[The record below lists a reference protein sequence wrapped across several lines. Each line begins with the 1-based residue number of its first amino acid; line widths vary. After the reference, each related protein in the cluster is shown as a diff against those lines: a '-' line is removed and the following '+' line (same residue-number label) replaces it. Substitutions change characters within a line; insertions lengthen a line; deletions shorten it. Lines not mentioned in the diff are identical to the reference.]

1 VEVGVVSFFLGID
14 IGTSATKAVV
24 IDGDGRVRGSGT
36 VEYPLYTPR
45 PNWAEQ
51 DPEDWWKATVGS
63 TRKAIESAGI
73 DGKDVGGIGFSGQ
86 MHGAVLL
93 DSSDK
98 VLRPAILWCDQRTAQ
113 ECEEITDKIGARRL
127 LELTYNKA
135 LAGFTAPKIL
145 WVRKHEP
152 ETYEKVRKI
161 LLPKDYI
168 RFRMTGEYATEV
180 SDASG
185 TLLFDV
191 KNRTWS
197 REMLDELEIPREFM
211 PDCYESPVVS
221 GKVSASAAAEL
232 GLKPGTPVVG
242 GGGDNAAG
250 AVGNGIVRSG
260 LTWVTVGT
268 SGVVFA
274 HMDKVDLDEEGR
286 LHTFCHAVPGKWH
299 VMGVTLAAG
308 GSLQWFRNTLC
319 DAERSVAKLMDKDT
333 YELITAE
340 AATAP
345 ILSEGLFFLPY
356 LSGERTP
363 YPDANARGV
372 FFGLSLRHTKAHMAR
387 AVLEGVA
394 YSLADCLD
402 LVKALVPNISE
413 IRASGGG
420 ARSTLWR
427 QILADVFNTRM
438 TTTNATEG
446 PAFGAALLAAV
457 GVGHFRSVEEACDHC
472 VRIESSLDP
481 SEANVARYKQGR
493 PVYRALYPALKQAYD
508 MNAKLF
514 G

>member
-1 VEVGVVSFFLGID
+1 VEVGVVGLFLGID
-14 IGTSATKAVV
+14 IGTSGTKAIVV
-24 IDGDGRVRGSGT
+24 DEAGVVRGTGA
-36 VEYPLYTPR
+36 VEYPLYTPK

-51 DPEDWWKATVGS
+51 DPEDWWKGTVGS
-63 TRKAIESAGI
+63 TRKAVEAAGA
-73 DGKDVGGIGFSGQ
+73 DGKDIAGIGFSGQ

-93 DSSDK
+93 DSADS
-98 VLRPAILWCDQRTAQ
+98 VLRPAILWCDQRTAA
-113 ECEEITDKIGARRL
+113 ECDEITERIGARRL

-145 WVRKHEP
+145 WVRNHEP
-152 ETYEKVRKI
+152 EIYQNIRKV

-168 RFRMTGEYATEV
+168 RLRMTGEYATEV

-197 REMLDELEIPREFM
+197 QEMLDDLEIPRDWM

-221 GKVSASAAAEL
+221 GRVNASAAEEL
-232 GLKPGTPVVG
+232 GIRPGVPVVG

-274 HMDKVDLDEEGR
+274 HMDEVDLDEEGR

-299 VMGVTLAAG
+299 VMGVTLSAG
-308 GSLQWFRNTLC
+308 GSLQWFRNVLC
-319 DAERSVAKLMDKDT
+319 QAERSVAELMGRDV

-345 ILSEGLFFLPY
+345 ILSEGLCFLPY
-356 LSGERTP
+356 LTGERTP

-394 YSLADCLD
+394 FSLSDCLD
-402 LVKALVPNISE
+402 LVKLLIPDVSE

-420 ARSTLWR
+420 ARSDFWR

-446 PAFGAALLAAV
+446 PAYGAALLAAV
-457 GVGHFRSVEEACDHC
+457 GVGHYDSVESACDQCVRLVSRLDPIESNVKRYAEAKPLFRS
-472 VRIESSLDP
+472 
-481 SEANVARYKQGR
+481 
-493 PVYRALYPALKQAYD
+493 LYPALKPSFD
-508 MNAKLF
+508 MAAGLV
-514 G
+514 

>member
-1 VEVGVVSFFLGID
+1 VGFFLGID
-14 IGTSATKAVV
+14 IGTSATKAIV
-24 IDGDGRVRGSGT
+24 IDGDGRVVGSGT

-51 DPEDWWKATVGS
+51 DPEDWWKGTVGS
-63 TRKAIESAGI
+63 TRRAIESAGI
-73 DGKDVGGIGFSGQ
+73 SGDDISGIGFSGQ

-93 DSSDK
+93 DSADR

-113 ECEEITDKIGARRL
+113 ECDEITETVGARRL

-145 WVRKHEP
+145 WVRKNEP
-152 ETYEKVRKI
+152 EIYEKVRKV

-197 REMLDELEIPREFM
+197 NEMLDELEIPREFM

-221 GKVSASAAAEL
+221 GQVSTEAASEL
-232 GLKPGTPVVG
+232 GIKPGIPVVG

-250 AVGNGIVRSG
+250 AVGNGIVHSG

-274 HMDKVDLDEEGR
+274 HMDEVDLDEEGR

-308 GSLQWFRNTLC
+308 GSLQWFRNNLC
-319 DAERSVAKLMDKDT
+319 ESERSVAGLMGKDA

-340 AATAP
+340 AATVE

-363 YPDANARGV
+363 YPDPNARGV

-387 AVLEGVA
+387 AILEGVA
-394 YSLADCLD
+394 YSLSDCLD
-402 LVKALVPNISE
+402 LVRTLVPDVSE

-420 ARSTLWR
+420 ARSDLWR
-427 QILADVFNTRM
+427 QILADVFKTRM

-457 GVGHFRSVEEACDHC
+457 GVGHFSSVEEACDHC

-481 SEANVARYKQGR
+481 VESNAARYEKGKAL
-493 PVYRALYPALKQAYD
+493 YRSLYPALKDAFD
-508 MNAKLF
+508 RNAELLS
-514 G
+514 

>member
-1 VEVGVVSFFLGID
+1 MGFFLGID
-14 IGTSATKAVV
+14 IGTSATKAIVV
-24 IDGDGRVRGSGT
+24 DGDGKVRGSGT

-51 DPEDWWKATVGS
+51 DPEDWWQGTVGS

-73 DGKDVGGIGFSGQ
+73 DGYDISAIGFSGQ

-93 DSSDK
+93 DSSDR

-113 ECEEITDKIGARRL
+113 ECDEITDRIGARRL
-127 LELTYNKA
+127 LQLTYNKA

-145 WVRKHEP
+145 WVRKNEP
-152 ETYEKVRKI
+152 EIYEKVHKI

-168 RFRMTGEYATEV
+168 RLRMTGEYATEV

-197 REMLDELEIPREFM
+197 NEVLEELEIPRDLM

-221 GKVSASAAAEL
+221 GQVGASAASEL
-232 GLKPGTPVVG
+232 GIRSGVPVVG

-250 AVGNGIVRSG
+250 AVGNGIVHSG

-274 HMDKVDLDEEGR
+274 HMDQVDLDEEGR

-308 GSLQWFRNTLC
+308 GSLQWFRNNLC
-319 DAERSVAKLMDKDT
+319 QAERSVAELMDTDA

-402 LVKALVPNISE
+402 LVRALVPGVDE

-420 ARSTLWR
+420 ARSDLWR

-457 GVGHFRSVEEACDHC
+457 GVGHFDSVETACDHC

-481 SEANVARYKQGR
+481 IEPNVSCYDKGK
-493 PVYRALYPALKQAYD
+493 PLYRSLYPALKSAFSA
-508 MNAKLF
+508 NAALLS
-514 G
+514 